1 MKGFLFLKS
10 SFVGIVVILLL
21 ASIGWLQFSLDT
33 LHDRPVD
40 QIESL
45 AQLPKGQYLKRVSL
59 GYHHL
64 GADLLW
70 LRLVQ
75 VLGKKRN
82 TADEYEWMAHRVDL
96 SNRILEKGHEANP
109 TVWRLPFDLGYNH
122 FFYLGDPGKAADY
135 IAQAAHLPGRPSYL
149 PGLATRMYAE
159 AQNPDVALDFLAAM
173 WAQTENTFVMS

>member
-1 MKGFLFLKS
+1 MNGFLFLKS
-10 SFVGIVVILLL
+10 SLVGIVVILLP
-21 ASIGWLQFSLDT
+21 AGIGWLQFSLDT

-82 TADEYEWMAHRVDL
+82 TADEYEWMYH
-96 SNRILEKGHEANP
+96 
-109 TVWRLPFDLGYNH
+109 
-122 FFYLGDPGKAADY
+122 
-135 IAQAAHLPGRPSYL
+135 
-149 PGLATRMYAE
+149 
-159 AQNPDVALDFLAAM
+159 ALDVITTLIH
-173 WAQTENTFVMS
+173 NTPTHTKSVEPY